1 MAWSDDVADR
11 DRPLPESLLNL
22 SVDSLPDAVLLADV
36 DTRRI
41 VEANTAAGELF
52 NCRIDDLIGRHQ
64 LDLHPPDDEDY
75 TEAFT
80 RAMEG
85 KRVNRLRNGQP
96 IYIETMDGQHIPVEI
111 NIQRLETA
119 DGVFL
124 LGVFREI
131 ADQLYRERRLEATSS
146 RLETLLDAL
155 PVPAAVLDTDGTVE
169 RWNRAAETTFGYDA
183 DAVVGQQYPL
193 FVDDDELGRV
203 IERSLAGDRLDGY
216 ETHHRARDGSR
227 MPVEL
232 YASPVYQNGRF
243 AGIVGT
249 AIDLSNRQQRDQQL
263 GILHRVLRH
272 NLRNELAVIRG
283 WTRQLSADD
292 PEQSEAIEHIE
303 TASDRLLEL
312 SEQAKRIRT
321 GLLEDVRDPGS
332 IPITKALSLLSTQ
345 VTERDGPTMRVVA
358 DPASETICHRGQ
370 QAISQLLD
378 NVLNHVDETT
388 LELTVETHDR
398 HVVLQLTAP
407 VPVLPAGARA
417 FIDTGEETAL
427 EHGNDL
433 GVAKAYLMVESI
445 GGTVAIRSDVENTL
459 ASTLVVELPR
469 MDVENGLS
477 LE

>member
-1 MAWSDDVADR
+1 MAWSDDVDDR

-36 DTRRI
+36 STRRI

-52 NCRIDDLIGRHQ
+52 NCQESNLIGRHQ
-64 LDLHPPDDEDY
+64 LDLHPPDDEEY

-85 KRVNRLRNGQP
+85 KRVNRLENGQP
-96 IYIETMDGQHIPVEI
+96 LYIETMDGQHIPVEI
-111 NIQRLETA
+111 TIQRLETD
-119 DGVFL
+119 DGVFI

-131 ADQLYRERRLEATSS
+131 TDQLHRERRLEATTS
-146 RLETLLDAL
+146 RLATLLDAL
-155 PVPAAVLDTDGTVE
+155 PVPAAVLDTDGTIE

-193 FVDDDELGRV
+193 FVDDDELGQV
-203 IERSLAGDRLDGY
+203 IERILDGNSLDGY
-216 ETHHRARDGSR
+216 ETHHRARDGAR
-227 MPVEL
+227 IPVEL
-232 YASPVYQNGRF
+232 YAGPVYQADKF
-243 AGIVGT
+243 VGIVGT
-249 AIDLSNRQQRDQQL
+249 AIDLSNRQQREQQL
-263 GILHRVLRH
+263 EILHRVLRH

-292 PEQSEAIEHIE
+292 PEQSEAIEHLEI
-303 TASDRLLEL
+303 ASGRLLEL

-332 IPITKALSLLSTQ
+332 IPITKTLSLLSKQ
-345 VTERDGPTMRVVA
+345 VTERDGSTMQVA
-358 DPASETICHRGQ
+358 EEPVSGTICHRGQ
-370 QAISQLLD
+370 QAMSQLLD
-378 NVLNHVDETT
+378 NVLNHVDETQ

-417 FIDTGEETAL
+417 FINTGEETAL

-445 GGTVAIRSDVENTL
+445 GGNVAIRSDVENTL

-469 MDVENGLS
+469 MDGEDGLAP
-477 LE
+477 E